1 MIFQKKNF
9 FSFFAQFSNCAITFT
24 SNYLNCPRGNMFSG
38 FLRVGG
44 GTVLLFCGGRR
55 DKEQVHHFLGGIFG
69 RTTKTTNLEGR
80 GVKALVL
87 RPIRKSFFLRLPLSI
102 YVRKLFLWPRG
113 GGGFHNLRII
123 GTREKKYKIIFQD
136 FMAHQTSLPP
146 KNVMHCLNLC

>member
-1 MIFQKKNF
+1 MGAR
-9 FSFFAQFSNCAITFT
+9 FSSF
-24 SNYLNCPRGNMFSG
+24 
-38 FLRVGG
+38 VGG
-44 GTVLLFCGGRR
+44 GGTRSRFTIFG
-55 DKEQVHHFLGGIFG
+55 GGIFG

-87 RPIRKSFFLRLPLSI
+87 RPIRKSLFLRLPLSI